1 MKRTNL
7 PKMLM
12 KEERKMQHICG
23 ANRFKQNSKVSEINY
38 SDIKMSENAS
48 SDGCLCVS
56 VSVSVSDTFSLIL
69 VRAVCVNW
77 TELSVHY

>member
-38 SDIKMSENAS
+38 SEIKMSDYPSKTGLVSRKLRHVTLGGS
-48 SDGCLCVS
+48 SDAANTSRFTCDIC
-56 VSVSVSDTFSLIL
+56 F
-69 VRAVCVNW
+69 
-77 TELSVHY
+77 